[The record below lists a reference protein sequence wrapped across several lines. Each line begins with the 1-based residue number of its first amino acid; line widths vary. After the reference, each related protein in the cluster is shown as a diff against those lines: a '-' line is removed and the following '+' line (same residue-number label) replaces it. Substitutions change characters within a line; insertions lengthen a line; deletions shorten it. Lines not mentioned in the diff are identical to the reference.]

1 MQLVKGPVWGGG
13 LDGRYP
19 GRYPLSV
26 ERHVLRSVGEL
37 LPGVTTVTRNARYYS
52 LHSYIAHYS
61 LARGLTEVESLEFLR
76 RSETALAAVS
86 LLHEKQHAWLPR
98 PHGAD
103 YLESRIKDGL
113 DLGRLSQPG
122 AYAGRSIGYKGQYQA
137 SEALLGLLPTGS
149 KEPTPAF
156 DANRMEHGFRGLFDI
171 TRHDHITEEQLRTN
185 SHLCVCGSRTESDGP
200 LLREL
205 LLANQAEP
213 GSDHDKRRQT
223 VRMMLRLIQMSSPS
237 NINFEMTDTLNFSPL
252 VGQDEL
258 LSQLDAVKAWQG
270 VTLRN
275 RSVGAWRG
283 LWAGL
288 VAAVPG
294 LCYRSEFSSPLV
306 DALPNVSVGQYVRS
320 FPPVWA
326 SDGTALPAELEQSA
340 ASETAMEAHMA
351 TLFVGSMRLA
361 GIPIHVRPYF
371 ESKSDSLQE
380 LSPTWV
386 SARVREWDG
395 RPLRDFA
402 QHVVELLLHRANRLS
417 LRKARF
423 DASLGTVK
431 IPTRIY
437 FRDDLVFKDSNEG
450 GGNVSLRWAPL
461 VHILSG
467 IDLTIRDEN
476 EHWQITDRG
485 AEALGE

>member
-37 LPGVTTVTRNARYYS
+37 MPGVTTVTRNARYYS
-52 LHSYIAHYS
+52 LHSYVAYQA
-61 LARGLTEVESLEFLR
+61 LARGFTEMESLDFLR
-76 RSETALAAVS
+76 RSETAVAAIS
-86 LLHEKQHAWLPR
+86 ILHEGQHAWLPR
-98 PHGAD
+98 PHGAE
-103 YLESRIKDGL
+103 YLEGRIKDGL
-113 DLGRLSQPG
+113 DLDRLSQPG

-137 SEALLGLLPTGS
+137 SEAALGLLPNGS
-149 KEPTPAF
+149 NEQTSEI
-156 DANRMEHGFRGLFDI
+156 DASRLNDGFRGLFEI
-171 TRHDHITEEQLRTN
+171 TRHKHITEEQLRKN
-185 SHLCVCGSRTESDGP
+185 VHLCVCGSRTESDGP

-205 LLANQAEP
+205 LLANEAEP

-237 NINFEMTDTLNFSPL
+237 NLNSELTDTLNFSL
-252 VGQDEL
+252 MVAEDEL

-283 LWAGL
+283 LWAAL
-288 VAAVPG
+288 VAAIPG
-294 LCYRSEFSSPLV
+294 LCHRSEFSSPLV
-306 DALPNVSVGQYVRS
+306 DNLPDVSVGQYLRS

-326 SDGTALPAELEQSA
+326 SDGTALPAELEQST
-340 ASETAMEAHMA
+340 ASQTALEAQLA
-351 TLFVGSMRLA
+351 TLLIGSIRLA
-361 GIPIHVRPYF
+361 GIPDHVRPYF

-380 LSPTWV
+380 LSPTWL
-386 SARVREWDG
+386 SNRIHEWDG
-395 RPLRDFA
+395 RPLRDFSR
-402 QHVVELLLHRANRLS
+402 QLVELLLHRANRLS

-431 IPTRIY
+431 IPTRIF

-485 AEALGE
+485 AEALGG